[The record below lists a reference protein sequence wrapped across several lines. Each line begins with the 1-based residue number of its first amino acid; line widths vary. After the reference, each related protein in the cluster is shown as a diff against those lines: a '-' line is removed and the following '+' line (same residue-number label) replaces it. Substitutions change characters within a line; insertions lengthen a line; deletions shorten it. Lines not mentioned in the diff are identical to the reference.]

1 MVCKQVMIVNPSGL
15 HARPASEFV
24 REAKR
29 FLCSIK
35 IRNLDIPEEEEAVN
49 AKNIMAVLSLGI
61 GPGCHVE
68 LSAEGEDEEAALDS
82 LTALIGEGLGE
93 SVEVF
98 PAEEMSGSDGEE
110 SPIETDE

>member
-1 MVCKQVMIVNPSGL
+1 MVCKQVMIVNRSGL

-29 FLCSIK
+29 FLSTVK
-35 IRNLDIPEEEEAVN
+35 IRNLDVPEEEAVN

-68 LSAEGEDEEAALDS
+68 LSAEGEDEEAALDG
-82 LTALIGEGLGE
+82 LVNLIGEGLGE
-93 SVEVF
+93 PVEVF
-98 PAEEMSGSDGEE
+98 TEEASVPDGEE
-110 SPIETDE
+110 SPVETEE